1 MSKSLSLQWSALSH
15 SGSRKERN
23 DDSWLAFASS
33 PEGPETLP
41 DQGSHSLANEDLVF
55 AISDGMGGA
64 NAGDLAS
71 SLLLEKMSEIIPET
85 FKIAAQGF
93 NPDCLEHLRG
103 AIQSVHEHV
112 NDQAT
117 GENEGMAATVALAW
131 FTTENLY
138 IANAGDSR
146 IYLCRDGELEQ
157 LSKDHTLAWSD
168 WKRGVISEIEYR
180 NHPRR
185 AALFQVIGGGHAG
198 VTPHFAAI
206 PYRPGDRFLI
216 CSDGLIDGIW
226 ERHIKIALSEGDQP
240 SESAQVMLK
249 RALDNSG
256 IDDVT
261 LLVIHV
267 LDSAEG
273 PKA

>member
-1 MSKSLSLQWSALSH
+1 MSQALTLLWSARSH

-33 PEGPETLP
+33 PAGAKPLDPEGA
-41 DQGSHSLANEDLVF
+41 HSLADHDLVF

-64 NAGDLAS
+64 KAGDLAS
-71 SLLLEKMSEIIPET
+71 SLILEKMSQIIPET
-85 FKIAAQGF
+85 FKLGAQGF
-93 NPDCLEHLRG
+93 FPDCLDHLRG
-103 AIQSVHEHV
+103 AIQSVHEHI
-112 NDQAT
+112 NQAAT
-117 GENEGMAATVALAW
+117 AECQGMAATVALAW
-131 FTTENLY
+131 FTLDNLY

-146 IYLCRDGELEQ
+146 IYRCRKGELEQ

-185 AALFQVIGGGHAG
+185 AALYQVVGGGHPG
-198 VTPHFAAI
+198 VSPHFAAI
-206 PYRPGDRFLI
+206 PYQPGDRFLI

-226 ERHIKIALSEGDQP
+226 ERHIKIALTEEADP
-240 SESAQVMLK
+240 RSATQAMLN
-249 RALDNSG
+249 RALANSG

-261 LLVIHV
+261 LLVIHIP
-267 LDSAEG
+267 DSAEG
-273 PKA
+273 PQS